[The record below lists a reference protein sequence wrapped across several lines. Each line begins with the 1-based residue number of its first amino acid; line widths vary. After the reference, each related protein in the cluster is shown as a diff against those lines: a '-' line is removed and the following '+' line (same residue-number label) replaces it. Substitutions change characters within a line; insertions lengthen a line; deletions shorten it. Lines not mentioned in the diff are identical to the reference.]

1 MPMPLH
7 LSCRIEILSLVTDVI
22 HIIAVTKLAL
32 ARLRH
37 SFDRVE
43 ADHLFVPCENTIRYS
58 CLSLLEKLIL
68 AAAEL
73 FSSSVI

>member
-37 SFDRVE
+37 GFDGVE
-43 ADHLFVPCENTIRYS
+43 ADHLFVPCENAIRYS
-58 CLSLLEKLIL
+58 
-68 AAAEL
+68 
-73 FSSSVI
+73 